1 MKTLT
6 ALVFLSVFF
15 FPRGTWSLHI
25 PGVIISVPPQCDVT
39 SSANVTIGPNRESR
53 VKISFNKNTVFP
65 FELTITDLFGAHI
78 HKLVLDPRQ
87 LENWQVPQGLIK
99 TKYANPATLDKI
111 PELCPRARLLYNDKD
126 EKKSLVYDVTN
137 DVLNQSPVLQA
148 FDPDF
153 ADTPSQKRLLKNF
166 DTKNLLTLTHARIS
180 YDHEDSTIL
189 DYRGPNPLNAFVG
202 RPQLIYEGEGG
213 FYANIHFAVV
223 PYDARYL
230 KLARQEILNLAQ
242 GKLATIDRLDLKPE
256 LRTHSFLPGPY
267 LSKNDVYAMC
277 EWGDTHF
284 QASVQEMTYNN
295 LKIWDWDLKDERG
308 KKIDKVLVIIW
319 EGDEEDWLIADG
331 LLDPYY
337 LTDDLIGIFT
347 VKRVDTKRAI
357 TFKNKA
363 GNFEMTLETK

>member
-1 MKTLT
+1 M
-6 ALVFLSVFF
+6 
-15 FPRGTWSLHI
+15 
-25 PGVIISVPPQCDVT
+25 
-39 SSANVTIGPNRESR
+39 
-53 VKISFNKNTVFP
+53 
-65 FELTITDLFGAHI
+65 
-78 HKLVLDPRQ
+78 
-87 LENWQVPQGLIK
+87 PQGIIK

-111 PELCPRARLLYNDKD
+111 PELCPRARLLYNYNG

-137 DVLNQSPVLQA
+137 DVLNQRPILQA

-166 DTKNLLTLTHARIS
+166 DTKNLLILTHARIS
-180 YDHEDSTIL
+180 YDYEDSTIL
-189 DYRGPNPLNAFVG
+189 DYRGPNPLNAFAG

-230 KLARQEILNLAQ
+230 TLERQEILNLAQ

-284 QASVQEMTYNN
+284 QASVQEMAYNN
-295 LKIWDWDLKDERG
+295 LKLWDWDLKDERG

-337 LTDDLIGIFT
+337 LTDDLIGIFS
-347 VKRVDTKRAI
+347 VKRADTKRAI

-363 GNFEMTLETK
+363 GNFEMTLETR

>member
-1 MKTLT
+1 M
-6 ALVFLSVFF
+6 V
-15 FPRGTWSLHI
+15 
-25 PGVIISVPPQCDVT
+25 SVPPQCEIT
-39 SSANVTIGPNRESR
+39 STANVKIGPNREGR

-65 FELTITDLFGAHI
+65 FELTVTDLFGAHI
-78 HKLVLDPRQ
+78 RKLVLDPRQ
-87 LENWQVPQGLIK
+87 LETWQVPQGIIK
-99 TKYANPATLDKI
+99 IKYANPAILDKI
-111 PELCPRARLLYNDKD
+111 PELCPRAQLVYND

-137 DVLNQSPVLQA
+137 DILSQSPVLQA

-153 ADTPSQKRLLKNF
+153 ADTPAQKRLLKNI
-166 DTKNLLTLTHARIS
+166 DTKNLLTLTHARVS
-180 YDHEDSTIL
+180 YDYEDSTIL
-189 DYRGPNPLNAFVG
+189 DYRGPNPLDAFASK
-202 RPQLIYEGEGG
+202 PQLIYEGEGG

-230 KLARQEILNLAQ
+230 KLGRQEILNLAQ
-242 GKLATIDRLDLKPE
+242 GKLAYIDRLDLKPQ

-295 LKIWDWDLKDERG
+295 LKIWDWDLKDDDDR
-308 KKIDKVLVIIW
+308 KINQVLVIVW

-347 VKRVDTKRAI
+347 VKKSDMMDRARHPS
-357 TFKNKA
+357 TGSGQVAVPLRFKNPL
-363 GNFEMTLETK
+363 GNFEMTLETR